1 MIMGGMPPG
10 QTNLKHSHRFRES
23 DGSDDGCHE
32 GIGLM
37 VENDRST
44 LLIMIT
50 SARQS
55 ATESPQTVRAKL
67 LAVTEQLI
75 YSGGIHATGM
85 DRIVRESGVA
95 RKSIYRYFPTKE
107 ALVAEA
113 LRERDERWM
122 RWLVSE
128 CEAAPPGP
136 PRLQAIFEALADWFA
151 RDDFNGCAFINA
163 AGEVAAGPIHDVA
176 RAHKRRLRDYLCSVL
191 AECGVADV
199 ETVAADLS
207 ILIDGAITSARVG
220 GDSRAAERAARM
232 ARLLIQDSDV
242 L

>member
-1 MIMGGMPPG
+1 M
-10 QTNLKHSHRFRES
+10 
-23 DGSDDGCHE
+23 
-32 GIGLM
+32 
-37 VENDRST
+37 
-44 LLIMIT
+44 
-50 SARQS
+50 
-55 ATESPQTVRAKL
+55 RAKL

-122 RWLVSE
+122 RWLISE
-128 CEAAPPGP
+128 CETAPPGP
-136 PRLQAIFEALADWFA
+136 PRLQRIFDALTGWFA

-176 RAHKRRLRDYLCSVL
+176 RAHKQRLRDYLRSVL
-191 AECGVADV
+191 AECGVTDV
-199 ETVAADLS
+199 ETASADLL
-207 ILIDGAITSARVG
+207 ILLDGAITCARVG
-220 GDSRAAERAARM
+220 GDYRAAQRAARM
-232 ARLLIQDSDV
+232 ARQLIQD
-242 L
+242 